1 MDERVMD
8 EREEKLERIEKQQKR
23 KNAKKLSIR
32 EKSLIL
38 YLIGEGRIVSQEE
51 IWKFLY
57 REEADEINKKYVRI
71 RINWIN
77 NKIKGSKMRIK
88 GHIKKGY
95 EIIIKDKER

>member
-1 MDERVMD
+1 MD

-51 IWKFLY
+51 IWKF
-57 REEADEINKKYVRI
+57 
-71 RINWIN
+71 
-77 NKIKGSKMRIK
+77 
-88 GHIKKGY
+88 
-95 EIIIKDKER
+95 

>member
-1 MDERVMD
+1 MD
-8 EREEKLERIEKQQKR
+8 EREEKLERLEKQQRRKDAKR
-23 KNAKKLSIR
+23 LSTR
-32 EKSLIL
+32 EKSLML

-77 NKIKGSKMRIK
+77 NKIKGSKLKIK
-88 GHIKKGY
+88 GRIKKGY
-95 EIIIKDKER
+95 EVIIKGKEK